1 MTDKVAE
8 MVNDI
13 KEGEIW
19 FTSLD
24 MHYAY
29 GQTVLHPET
38 AKHCNFQIVGGES
51 TGTYAFNTG
60 CFGLDIMP
68 PEFRKIINNILH
80 ERKNTFTII
89 DDILVVSKGTKK
101 EHMEKSRRNNQ
112 STRGSE
118 STIKTI
124 KMPNCPEKQAMVGI
138 QTMPRRNKAN
148 RWKNTSNNKLRP
160 KNLKGF
166 KIVHGSNQSDEP
178 IHTNFGKFMCSPEA
192 VTGKKRQIEIGK
204 RTRENVCENT
214 TR

>member
-68 PEFRKIINNILH
+68 PEFRKISI
-80 ERKNTFTII
+80 TYF
-89 DDILVVSKGTKK
+89 
-101 EHMEKSRRNNQ
+101 
-112 STRGSE
+112 TRGRTHSQS
-118 STIKTI
+118 STTYWWSPKEPKKNIWKKVEETI
-124 KMPNCPEKQAMVGI
+124 RVLEEARVQLKLEKCQTAQKNKQWLGYKLCPEGIKPIDGKIQAI
-138 QTMPRRNKAN
+138 
-148 RWKNTSNNKLRP
+148 
-160 KNLKGF
+160 
-166 KIVHGSNQSDEP
+166 
-178 IHTNFGKFMCSPEA
+178 TNS
-192 VTGKKRQIEIGK
+192 VQ
-204 RTRENVCENT
+204 RT
-214 TR
+214 